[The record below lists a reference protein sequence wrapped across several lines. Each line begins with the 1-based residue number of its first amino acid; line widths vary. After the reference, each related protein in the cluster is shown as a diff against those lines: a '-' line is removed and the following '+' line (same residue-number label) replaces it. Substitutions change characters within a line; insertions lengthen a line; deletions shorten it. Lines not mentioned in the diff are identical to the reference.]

1 MDIEDEF
8 SASEFEESDNE
19 ELENKETK
27 INPTNSIKVQDDVE
41 LDEDEDLDDVEL
53 DEDEDLDDDEEL
65 DDLESKLDDL
75 DVEDINENTI
85 QVKDN
90 IKSFELSDDD
100 DDDSDDENYLQKLD
114 DSVENNILQT
124 YYPELNHHNYDEV
137 NALST
142 VVRNSEGTII
152 DPLHKTLPF
161 ITRYEKAR
169 IIGERAKQINAG
181 ATPMIKTD
189 PSVIDGYLIAL
200 KEFEEKKIPY
210 ILKRPLPNGGCEY
223 WKMIDLEI
231 LV

>member
-75 DVEDINENTI
+75 DVENINENTI

-114 DSVENNILQT
+114 DSVENNILET

-181 ATPMIKTD
+181 AAPMIKTD